1 MTGMLSG
8 VILVLAFAAVA
19 VLAAVLGV
27 AAFRRAGGRVGGQ
40 AGGQAGAGEP
50 GRDYPLS

>member
-19 VLAAVLGV
+19 VLASVLGI
-27 AAFRRAGGRVGGQ
+27 AAFRRAGGRVDGR
-40 AGGQAGAGEP
+40 AGASEP
-50 GRDYPLS
+50 GRDHPLS